1 MRVPIVPFVATIHTA
16 KSVELG
22 REEEE
27 ALWHAT
33 AVQPLEGNC
42 DVAIGASIHACQ
54 IKQQPAAT
62 SRIGILF
69 LALVPNPCRIT
80 GRM

>member
-16 KSVELG
+16 KLVELG

-27 ALWHAT
+27 ALWHAA

-42 DVAIGASIHACQ
+42 DVAIGASILVCQ

-62 SRIGILF
+62 SRIGRGQRD
-69 LALVPNPCRIT
+69 C
-80 GRM
+80 